1 VRTRVLAAAILL
13 VAARA
18 TAQQAA
24 PPAELVEVRRRVA
37 ALEASLKQLEQQQAA
52 VGRER
57 EKVETELA
65 LAAMRVKE
73 SEADLAQLATSES
86 AAARAAAAAQD
97 RLRGAADTLRVQL
110 GLLAVF
116 GRVGLLPIVLH
127 ALAAEQD
134 LQLRVTVTL
143 AVVKEHKRRRDEV
156 ARLVDGRTAA
166 LSELSRRREEA
177 VAGRR
182 VLDSRRRELEV
193 TKSRALAELSRLERE
208 RRTGALALAEAREAE
223 GRLERLWGSVS
234 ATPDAETADVRLLRG
249 ALPWPVK
256 WAQVVRGFGAQR
268 DPRYGTKTVS
278 NGVIL
283 MVIAGEEIHAIA
295 KGKVVFAQFFR
306 GYGNLVIVN
315 HGKEVYSLYAQLA
328 SMFAR
333 TGQRVAMSEPV
344 GMAGRGEGQSGNLYL
359 EIRVGQHPQDPLAW
373 LKPLKGVRSR

>member
-1 VRTRVLAAAILL
+1 M
-13 VAARA
+13 
-18 TAQQAA
+18 
-24 PPAELVEVRRRVA
+24 RRRVA
-37 ALEASLKQLEQQQAA
+37 ALEASLKQLEQQQRAA
-52 VGRER
+52 GRER
-57 EKVETELA
+57 ERIDTELA
-65 LAAMRVKE
+65 LAAMRVRE
-73 SEADLAQLATSES
+73 SETELAQLGAAES
-86 AAARAAAAAQD
+86 AAAQAAAAAQD

-127 ALAAEQD
+127 ALSSAQD
-134 LQLRVTVTL
+134 LQRRITVTL
-143 AVVKEHKRRRDEV
+143 AVVKEHKRRRDDV
-156 ARLVDGRTAA
+156 ARLVDERTTA
-166 LSELSRRREEA
+166 LGELSRRREETMN
-177 VAGRR
+177 GRR
-182 VLDSRRRELEV
+182 VLDQRRRDLEIA
-193 TKSRALAELSRLERE
+193 KSRALGELSRLERE
-208 RRTGALALAEAREAE
+208 RRTGALALSEAREAE

-234 ATPDAETADVRLLRG
+234 ATAEAENADVRLLRG
-249 ALPWPVK
+249 GLPWPVK
-256 WAQVVRGFGAQR
+256 WAQVVRPFGAQR

-283 MVIAGEEIHAIA
+283 LVPPGDEVHAIA
-295 KGKVVFAQFFR
+295 KGKVVFAQYFK

-373 LKPLKGVRSR
+373 LKPLKEVRSR